1 MSSEPAREA
10 SQETTLGQYAGFVT
24 RTIGFVVDRLVL
36 AIIFT
41 LLGLVANLLLD
52 LFPINEWLGLGES
65 SSLIVIVIAVV
76 LGLAIDVLYS
86 VGFWM
91 LVGQTPGQSILGVR
105 VVTVNGERIRF
116 WPAVR
121 RWLGYFVSA
130 ILFLGFFWVL
140 VDDRRQ
146 GFHDKMAGTV
156 VIYDWPE
163 GQLRG
168 TAVRDRARKIR
179 DRLGQRLKQDQ
190 QGQ

>member
-1 MSSEPAREA
+1 MSSDPAREA
-10 SQETTLGQYAGFVT
+10 SQETTLGQHAGFVT
-24 RTIGFVVDRLVL
+24 RMIGFVVDRLVL
-36 AIIFT
+36 AVIFT
-41 LLGLVANLLLD
+41 LLGLAANLVLD

-65 SSLIVIVIAVV
+65 SSLFVIVIAAV
-76 LGLAIDVLYS
+76 LGLAIAVLYN

-91 LVGQTPGQSILGVR
+91 LVGQTPGQNLLGVR

-130 ILFLGFFWVL
+130 ILFLGFLWVL

-168 TAVRDRARKIR
+168 TAVRDRAREVK
-179 DRLGQRLKQDQ
+179 DRREQRLKQRQ